1 MNEEDKISES
11 PQKEY
16 LTSEDKN
23 VFDTVKNK
31 LMFAKLTAEKV
42 LAENQAAELSYQNVL
57 LRLAMK
63 YNLKDG
69 DNINE
74 DGELVRK

>member
-1 MNEEDKISES
+1 MSE
-11 PQKEY
+11 QNTLETQEKREY
-16 LTSEDKN
+16 LSSEDKT
-23 VFDTVKNK
+23 VFDAVKQK
-31 LMFAKLTAEKV
+31 LLITKLTAEKV
-42 LAENQAAELSYQNVL
+42 LAESQAADLAYQNVL